1 MFGHVGLNLD
11 IFKANTR
18 NEIFLR
24 IKYEIKMRSL
34 IEYNLLMAFR
44 DQGQI
49 MKIWEKVWIHNYSLP
64 SRLKYLNR
72 NVAMFVFN
80 NLKY

>member
-1 MFGHVGLNLD
+1 MLVSIWTFLRQIQGTN
-11 IFKANTR
+11 F
-18 NEIFLR
+18 FLR

-44 DQGQI
+44 DQGQT

-72 NVAMFVFN
+72 NVAMFVFSI
-80 NLKY
+80 LKY

>member
-1 MFGHVGLNLD
+1 MLVS
-11 IFKANTR
+11 IWT
-18 NEIFLR
+18 FLRQIQGTNFFFR